1 MTGLAGQLTELAGGA
16 PHAPALSMASA
27 ASATVQSIALRP
39 MAPPLIA
46 ALAGLAV
53 LVLDLFLPAHRKG
66 LLAAAAG
73 AGLLAA
79 LLPLPSLAAQ
89 HGATFCLPAS
99 AQGHGHGRPP
109 LCGYAADGFTVAVQL
124 LVLGAAFL
132 TVLLSCTAVRTQRLP
147 PGEYWFLLL
156 SATAG
161 AALVPACRDLVSLV
175 IALEVASL
183 PAFALVGLRR
193 GSRRSA
199 EAALKFFLTSV
210 TATAV
215 TLLGAGFLYAATGT
229 LELHG
234 IAHGLAH
241 TDPRLHRLATAAL
254 VLTFAGF
261 AVKAAVVPFH
271 FWVPDSYVGAPVPVA
286 GFLSVVGKTAGL
298 SGLILLA
305 VYAFPTRSAVWGPL
319 IAVLAAVTM
328 TAGNTAALRQRAR
341 LPYGAV
347 RLLSWSSVGQ
357 AGYLLVPLAAAADDA
372 GHATGRALA
381 SVGATV
387 AYLLMYA
394 AVNLGAFA
402 VVAHVASRG
411 GGNRLTDYRG
421 LYAEHPAA
429 ALALAFFLLC
439 LAGLPPGFIGLFAK
453 LAIFDTAV
461 RHGLGWLAAVMAANV
476 VVALYYYLRWTAL
489 LFQPAPL
496 ATGRLRTGTAHNGA
510 PHGGTS
516 HAGAGEDD
524 GGAGERPAEA
534 PGVRISRPL
543 AAAIG
548 LSAAAAVAL
557 SLDPD
562 LVLTYTTGGLR

>member
-1 MTGLAGQLTELAGGA
+1 MSGLSELGGLTGQLTALAAGA
-16 PHAPALSMASA
+16 EASPG
-27 ASATVQSIALRP
+27 SVQSVELRP

-53 LVLDLFLPAHRKG
+53 LVLDLFLPDRRKG
-66 LLAAAAG
+66 LLG
-73 AGLLAA
+73 AVSAVGLLGA
-79 LLPLPSLAAQ
+79 LLPLVSLSARPD
-89 HGATFCLPAS
+89 ATFCLPA
-99 AQGHGHGRPP
+99 HGHAPQVQGQM
-109 LCGYAADGFTVAVQL
+109 CGYDADGFTVVVQL

-132 TVLLSCTAVRTQRLP
+132 TVLLSSSVVRSQRMP
-147 PGEYWFLLL
+147 AGEYWFLLL

-229 LELHG
+229 LNLHG
-234 IAHGLAH
+234 IASGLAH
-241 TDPRLHRLATAAL
+241 PDPQLHRLATAAL

-286 GFLSVVGKTAGL
+286 GFLSVVGKTAGI

-305 VYAFPTRSAVWGPL
+305 VYAFPARSAVWGP
-319 IAVLAAVTM
+319 IVAVLAAVTM
-328 TAGNTAALRQRAR
+328 TVGNTAALRQRADLR
-341 LPYGAV
+341 DGAV
-347 RLLSWSSVGQ
+347 RLLAWSSVGQ
-357 AGYLLVPLAAAADDA
+357 AGYLLVPLAAAAADA
-372 GHATGRALA
+372 GHARGRALE
-381 SVGATV
+381 SVGATI

-402 VVAHVASRG
+402 VVAHVASGATSATGSRA
-411 GGNRLTDYRG
+411 NRLADYRG
-421 LYAEHPAA
+421 LYAAHPLA
-429 ALALAFFLLC
+429 ALALGFFLLC

-453 LAIFDTAV
+453 LAVFDTAV
-461 RHGLGWLAAVMAANV
+461 RHGLGWLALIMAVNV

-489 LFQPAPL
+489 LF
-496 ATGRLRTGTAHNGA
+496 RTGAADAAPADGIPADGIPTAGA
-510 PHGGTS
+510 P
-516 HAGAGEDD
+516 A
-524 GGAGERPAEA
+524 A
-534 PGVRISRPL
+534 PRARISRPL
-543 AAAIG
+543 AAGIG
-548 LSAAAAVAL
+548 LSAVAAVAL
-557 SLDPD
+557 SVDPD